1 MARVKTID
9 FGLGT
14 PYAGTLPTIGAWKSF
29 NIILAHCENTA
40 NSSFTLGLLSMGH
53 GKFKLNKAPP
63 ILIVNSQVCMLYV
76 LVSLGLTVLV

>member
-1 MARVKTID
+1 
-9 FGLGT
+9 
-14 PYAGTLPTIGAWKSF
+14 
-29 NIILAHCENTA
+29 
-40 NSSFTLGLLSMGH
+40 MGH